1 MKKECNTCPLEG
13 TSFVEFCSIWLFK
26 QTEPDHQCSHHYEC
40 QQITESIALNMNN
53 IFTPKA
59 VYDIR

>member
-1 MKKECNTCPLEG
+1 MKKECNTCSLEG

-26 QTEPDHQCSHHYEC
+26 QSESDYQCSYYHEC
-40 QQITESIALNMNN
+40 QQVNESITLNMNN